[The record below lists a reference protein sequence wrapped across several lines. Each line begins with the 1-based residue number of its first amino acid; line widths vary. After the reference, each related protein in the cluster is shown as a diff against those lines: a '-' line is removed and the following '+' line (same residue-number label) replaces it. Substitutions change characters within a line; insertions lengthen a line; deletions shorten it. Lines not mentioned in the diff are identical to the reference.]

1 MNIAIIGAGYTGLS
15 AGYYLTKK
23 GHRVTIFEKDAYA
36 GGLAQGMKNSA
47 ETFPAEW
54 DWDLEKFYH
63 HWFTNDLYVK
73 KLAKEIGTAHKFIT
87 KRPISSILY
96 DDDIFPFDS
105 PLSLLTFP
113 HIPLS
118 DRIKTAVLIAKL
130 KYLTSKEKSVA
141 FENITAHDYL
151 SQHSGDHA
159 YQKIWEP
166 LLKGK
171 FKQHAQNVSMRW
183 FWARIYKRTPKL
195 VYYEGGFSEFAK
207 DITNAFIA
215 QGGQV
220 LYGQSVEQIIQTEN
234 GVELIFANQENKTFD
249 KIIATTPPHVFS
261 KQASNL
267 PDEYQE
273 KLLTNKGLSA
283 YTLVLSLTHPL
294 MQNTYWL
301 SVNDESWPFLAVVE
315 HTNFVD
321 KKNYG
326 NEHIVY
332 IGDYV
337 DQNDPIL
344 SKSKDEIVDAFIP
357 FLKKIN
363 PLVSRESVTRS
374 FLFSVQYAQPIFTC
388 GYQQTIP
395 SIQTPLSNIL
405 YANMSQVYP
414 WDRGTNY
421 AIELG
426 ITCANSI

>member
-1 MNIAIIGAGYTGLS
+1 
-15 AGYYLTKK
+15 
-23 GHRVTIFEKDAYA
+23 
-36 GGLAQGMKNSA
+36 
-47 ETFPAEW
+47 
-54 DWDLEKFYH
+54 
-63 HWFTNDLYVK
+63 
-73 KLAKEIGTAHKFIT
+73 
-87 KRPISSILY
+87 
-96 DDDIFPFDS
+96 
-105 PLSLLTFP
+105 
-113 HIPLS
+113 
-118 DRIKTAVLIAKL
+118 
-130 KYLTSKEKSVA
+130 
-141 FENITAHDYL
+141 
-151 SQHSGDHA
+151 
-159 YQKIWEP
+159 
-166 LLKGK
+166 
-171 FKQHAQNVSMRW
+171 
-183 FWARIYKRTPKL
+183 
-195 VYYEGGFSEFAK
+195 
-207 DITNAFIA
+207 
-215 QGGQV
+215 
-220 LYGQSVEQIIQTEN
+220 
-234 GVELIFANQENKTFD
+234 
-249 KIIATTPPHVFS
+249 
-261 KQASNL
+261 
-267 PDEYQE
+267 
-273 KLLTNKGLSA
+273 
-283 YTLVLSLTHPL
+283 